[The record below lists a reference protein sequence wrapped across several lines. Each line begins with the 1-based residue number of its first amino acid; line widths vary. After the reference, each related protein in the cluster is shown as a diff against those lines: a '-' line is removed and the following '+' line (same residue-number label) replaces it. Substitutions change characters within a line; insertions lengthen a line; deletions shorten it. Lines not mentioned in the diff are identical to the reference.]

1 MLLQVS
7 LILRDASKINFD
19 WVAVRVAV
27 LKCLL
32 GKVGL
37 LEIKFVFTVLN
48 LVSCYV
54 MVHQRSI

>member
-48 LVSCYV
+48 
-54 MVHQRSI
+54 